1 MIVVST
7 AGGVRTVQGVAT
19 VQSAGQSGTQTVN
32 VLPTTGQV
40 TTGPGGV
47 KMIVVSQ
54 GMVSSSSTSSSTS
67 TVMAGGA
74 KTISIPAGALQKTV
88 TLARAGG
95 PQGQLITLPGGQTL
109 VGSGQQTITL
119 GGKPVTVQVST
130 AGGQKTVTLVT
141 SQGAGMPPHSF
152 SRNNL

>member
-1 MIVVST
+1 MIVVT
-7 AGGVRTVQGVAT
+7 TTGGIRTAAGTATVMAGGQT
-19 VQSAGQSGTQTVN
+19 STQTVN
-32 VLPTTGQV
+32 VLPSTGQV

-54 GMVSSSSTSSSTS
+54 GVASSSSSTTASTT
-67 TVMAGGA
+67 TVASGT

-95 PQGQLITLPGGQTL
+95 QQGQLITLPGGQTL
-109 VGSGQQTITL
+109 VGSGQQTITI

-141 SQGAGMPPHSF
+141 NPGSSTY
-152 SRNNL
+152 N